1 MLFFTLLG
9 KGIPEPDELVT
20 EFSQVFLHGKTAF
33 LKNAITLFDYFIDQ
47 ILRRQKEIDRNPGPL

>member
-1 MLFFTLLG
+1 MLLSAQLW

-20 EFSQVFLHGKTAF
+20 EFSQVFLHRKAAF

-47 ILRRQKEIDRNPGPL
+47 ILRRQKEIDRNPGLL